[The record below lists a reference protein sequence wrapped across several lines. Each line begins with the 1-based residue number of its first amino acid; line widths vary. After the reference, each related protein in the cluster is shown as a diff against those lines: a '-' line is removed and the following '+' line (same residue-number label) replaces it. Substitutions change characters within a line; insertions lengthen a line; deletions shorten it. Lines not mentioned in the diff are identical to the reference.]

1 MNSKELVLSIFRDKG
16 AADALDLRNRASTL
30 DGTALIAEEEKIPR
44 FDPTRDYSAWP
55 AGAPV
60 WDEVDGERQV
70 YTLITPYNASYY
82 SMTSPSA
89 LPALWSVRHTK
100 DPAKAKAWL
109 APSGTSGLYEVDECC
124 TQNSHVWKN
133 RQAGNAF
140 SPEAVPSYWEDLGAI
155 EEVKGS

>member
-16 AADALDLRNRASTL
+16 AADALDLRRRAPQL

-44 FDPTRDYSAWP
+44 FDGSKDYTSWP
-55 AGAPV
+55 SGAPV
-60 WDEVDGERQV
+60 WEEVEGERQI
-70 YTLITPYNASYY
+70 YTLITPHNASYY
-82 SMTSPSA
+82 PGSSPST
-89 LPALWSVRHTK
+89 LPALWSIRHAK

-140 SPEAVPSYWEDLGAI
+140 SPEAMPSYWEDLGAI